1 MRATE
6 FHFDCSS
13 SLGRALARAEGRE
26 LELTCAEGL
35 AENDWLM
42 VIVRIPSAAT
52 CLAARVVVREAP
64 RGSPEPRA
72 RYGVEFAE
80 HDWERLLALA
90 ALDEADRSE
99 PSGRQTPPCS
109 VGPPSDAN
117 VLVVHDDPEV
127 AGVLRKMLGSHG
139 FRATWVS
146 GPHEALDSLRR
157 QKVDLVL
164 ADWMPRGMPGLE
176 FCAALRSECASST
189 ASRPPILFL
198 ACPSARADRQAALR
212 AGAGDFVVL
221 PFRWSELDAR
231 LLSLLHR
238 CDRAELVSPR

>member
-6 FHFDCSS
+6 FHFDCRN

-26 LELTCAEGL
+26 LELIRADGL

-42 VIVRIPSAAT
+42 VIVRVPSATT
-52 CLAARVVVREAP
+52 CLAARVVVREVP
-64 RGSPEPRA
+64 RGARGTRI

-80 HDWERLLALA
+80 HDWERLLSLA
-90 ALDEADRSE
+90 ALDEADRAE
-99 PSGRQTPPCS
+99 PSGRQTPPCP
-109 VGPPSDAN
+109 VKPPSNTN
-117 VLVVHDDPEV
+117 VLVVHDDPDV

-164 ADWMPRGMPGLE
+164 ADWMPRGMPGQE
-176 FCAALRSECASST
+176 FCAALRKECAAVAT
-189 ASRPPILFL
+189 PPVLFL

-221 PFRWSELDAR
+221 PFRWRELDAR

-238 CDRAELVSPR
+238 CERARLASAR